1 MHTLSKGSHM
11 QNHHPTIQTVN
22 ITDFNAHL
30 SSLMDEV
37 AARQTR
43 VLIEK
48 EGKPVAAII
57 SARDLRR
64 FSNLE
69 QERAERFKI
78 IDELRDA
85 FKDVDPEEIERETD
99 RIIAQN
105 RAEDRKRAAKT
116 AASR

>member
-1 MHTLSKGSHM
+1 MPDQRPST
-11 QNHHPTIQTVN
+11 QTMKISDVKN
-22 ITDFNAHL
+22 QL
-30 SSLMDEV
+30 SSLVNQVYRNE
-37 AARQTR
+37 TR
-43 VLIEK
+43 ILVEK
-48 EGKPVAAII
+48 AGIPVAAII

-78 IDELRDA
+78 IDELREA

-99 RIIAQN
+99 RIIAQI
-105 RAEDRKRAAKT
+105 RAEDRARVAEA